1 LEAIMAVWTFGSARR
16 KTAFRIWYTR
26 LMGRLLRLRSKEM
39 EPVPDE
45 LQQDLAISGGDR
57 HSDPPREDFWKR
69 LVERRLPPL

>member
-1 LEAIMAVWTFGSARR
+1 MAVWTFGSARR
-16 KTAFRIWYTR
+16 KTAFRTWYTHLR
-26 LMGRLLRLRSKEM
+26 GRLLRSPSKEV

-57 HSDPPREDFWKR
+57 LSDRPREDFWKR

>member
-1 LEAIMAVWTFGSARR
+1 MAVWTFGSARR
-16 KTAFRIWYTR
+16 KTAFRTWYTHLR
-26 LMGRLLRLRSKEM
+26 GRLLRSPPKEV

-57 HSDPPREDFWKR
+57 HSNRPCEDFWKR

>member
-1 LEAIMAVWTFGSARR
+1 MAVWTFGSARR

-45 LQQDLAISGGDR
+45 LLQDLAISGGDR